1 MSDTVETCCLCGHK
15 FPSKEMHNAE
25 PVVEK
30 GRCCEACNRE
40 TVLPYRFGVLLHNV
54 NYQRKEITSW
64 QKQKQRLVTRS

>member
-1 MSDTVETCCLCGHK
+1 MSDTVETCCICGHK

-54 NYQRKEITSW
+54 YRA
-64 QKQKQRLVTRS
+64 